1 MSTEVKQ
8 TAVLKGGEWL
18 VKESSPFETFIPEDF
33 SEEQRMIKELCEQ
46 FLDKEVYPILDRIDD
61 LEPGLM
67 KSLVQKAGEQGLL
80 AVSFPDEYGGLGKDF
95 VTSTIVN
102 EYLGAGHSFSV
113 AIAAHTGI
121 GTLPILYFGTDEQ
134 KKKYIPKLISGEWA
148 GAYGLTEPN
157 SGSDAL
163 SAKSSAKLSDDG
175 KYYILNGQ
183 KCWITNGGFAKV
195 YTVFAKVD
203 GDNLPEGKAGFTAFI
218 VERGTDGFTQGPE
231 EHKMGIKGSSTV
243 QLYFQDCKVPVENVL
258 GEIGKG
264 HKIAFN
270 ILNIGRLKLCAAAIG
285 GSRRALSNSVQ
296 YAITREQFKQPI
308 SNFGAIQHKL
318 AEMAIRVFV
327 GESAL
332 YRTARWIDEKE
343 NELLAEGKPFA
354 DALLGGAE
362 EYAIECAILKV
373 YGSEVLDFVV
383 DEGVQIHG
391 GNGFSAE
398 YNISRAY
405 RDSRIN
411 RIYEGTN
418 EINRLLTL
426 DMTLKRAMKGRLD
439 LMGPAMAV
447 QKELM
452 SIPDF
457 GNEDDAPFAKEKKQI
472 NNLKKAILMT
482 AGAAVQKL
490 MMKIENEQE
499 VLMNL
504 ADMAIETFNAESVLL
519 RVMKMTEQ
527 KGEDACR
534 LQADMMRTYLYDAA
548 DRVNKSGKDAVN
560 AFSEGDEQ
568 RMILMGLKRFTK
580 AEPFNSKDARRRIAA
595 KMIEEGKYCF

>member
-1 MSTEVKQ
+1 MSTATETKKVPI
-8 TAVLKGGEWL
+8 AIGMKGGEWL
-18 VKESSPFETFIPEDF
+18 VKESSSFETFIPEEF
-33 SEEQRMIKELCEQ
+33 NEEQLMIRDMCNQ
-46 FLDKEVYPILDRIDD
+46 FLTAEVYPNLDRIDN

-67 KSLVQKAGEQGLL
+67 KSLMTKAGEQGLL
-80 AVSFPDEYGGLGKDF
+80 ATSFPEEYGGLGKDF
-95 VTSTIVN
+95 VTSTIIN

-113 AIAAHTGI
+113 AVAAHTGI
-121 GTLPILYFGTDEQ
+121 GTLPILYFGTPAQ
-134 KKKYIPKLISGEWA
+134 KEKYIPKLISGEWA

-163 SAKSSAKLSDDG
+163 SAKTTAKLSDDG
-175 KYYILNGQ
+175 KHYVLNGQ
-183 KCWITNGGFAKV
+183 KCWITNGGFAQV
-195 YTVFAKVD
+195 YTVFAKID
-203 GDNLPEGKAGFTAFI
+203 GDKFTGFI
-218 VERGTDGFTQGPE
+218 VERGTEGFTQGPE

-243 QLYFQDCKVPVENVL
+243 QLYFQDCKVPVENLL

-270 ILNIGRLKLCAAAIG
+270 ILNIGRLKLCAATIG
-285 GSRRALSNSVQ
+285 GARSATTDSVV
-296 YAITREQFKQPI
+296 YAKTREQFKQPI
-308 SNFGAIQHKL
+308 ANFGAIKHKL
-318 AEMAIRVFV
+318 AEMAIRIFV

-332 YRTARWIDEKE
+332 YRTAKWVDDKEHELLSSGKPE
-343 NELLAEGKPFA
+343 NES
-354 DALLGGAE
+354 LLGGAE
-362 EYAIECAILKV
+362 EYAIECAMLKV

-426 DMTLKRAMKGRLD
+426 DMTLKRAMGGRLD
-439 LMGPAMAV
+439 MMGPAMAV

-457 GNEDDAPFAKEKKQI
+457 GAEDEAAFAKERKLVA
-472 NNLKKAILMT
+472 NLKKAILMVS
-482 AGAAVQKL
+482 GAAVQKL
-490 MMKIENEQE
+490 MMKIDTEQE
-499 VLMNL
+499 VLMNI

-519 RVMKMTEQ
+519 RVMKMVDQ
-527 KGEDACR
+527 RGETASQLHLDI
-534 LQADMMRTYLYDAA
+534 MRTYLYDAA
-548 DRVNKSGKDAVN
+548 DKVNKSGKDAVN
-560 AFSEGDEQ
+560 AFADGDEQ

-580 AEPFNSKDARRRIAA
+580 AEPFNSKEARRRIAD
-595 KMIEEGKYCF
+595 KMIAEGRYCF

>member
-1 MSTEVKQ
+1 
-8 TAVLKGGEWL
+8 
-18 VKESSPFETFIPEDF
+18 
-33 SEEQRMIKELCEQ
+33 MIKESLPSQTFTAEDFVEEQKMIRDMCDQ
-46 FLDKEVYPILDRIDD
+46 FLDAEVYPILDRIDN

-67 KSLVQKAGEQGLL
+67 KSLVTKAGEQGLL
-80 AVSFPDEYGGLGKDF
+80 SVSFPEEYGGLGKDF

-121 GTLPILYFGTDEQ
+121 GTLPILYFGTPEQ
-134 KKKYIPKLISGEWA
+134 KQKYIPKLITGEWA

-163 SAKSSAKLSDDG
+163 GAKTTAKLSDDG
-175 KYYILNGQ
+175 KYYLLNGQ
-183 KCWITNGGFAKV
+183 KCWITNGGFAQV

-203 GDNLPEGKAGFTAFI
+203 GDKFSAFI
-218 VERGTDGFTQGPE
+218 VERGTEGFTQGPE

-243 QLYFQDCKVPVENVL
+243 QLYFQDAKVPVENLL

-264 HKIAFN
+264 HRIAFN
-270 ILNIGRLKLCAAAIG
+270 ILNIGRLKLCAAANG
-285 GSRRALSNSVQ
+285 GARRAISYTVE
-296 YAITREQFKQPI
+296 YAKTREQFKQPI
-308 SNFGAIQHKL
+308 ANFGAIKHKL

-327 GESAL
+327 AESAL
-332 YRTARWIDEKE
+332 YRTADWIDEKE
-343 NELLAEGKPFA
+343 KELLAAGKPFNE
-354 DALLGGAE
+354 ALLGAAE
-362 EYAIECAILKV
+362 EYAIECAMLKV

-418 EINRLLTL
+418 EINRLLIL
-426 DMTLKRAMKGRLD
+426 DMTLKRAMGGRLD
-439 LMGPAMAV
+439 LMGPAMNV

-457 GNEDDAPFAKEKKQI
+457 GAEDDAPFAKELKLVA
-472 NNLKKAILMT
+472 NLKKALLMA

-490 MMKIENEQE
+490 MVKIEGEQE

-504 ADMAIETFNAESVLL
+504 SDMAIETFNAESVLL

-527 KGEDACR
+527 RGEAATQ
-534 LQADMMRTYLYDAA
+534 LYQDMMRTYLYDAA
-548 DRVNKSGKDAVN
+548 DRINKAGKDAIN
-560 AFSEGDEQ
+560 SFSDGDEQ

-580 AEPFNSKDARRRIAA
+580 AEPFNTKDARRRVAD
-595 KMIEEGKYCF
+595 KMIADGKYSF

>member
-1 MSTEVKQ
+1 MSTA
-8 TAVLKGGEWL
+8 TATTVPIAIGVKGGEWL
-18 VKESSPFETFIPEDF
+18 VKEASPFETFTPEDF
-33 SEEQRMIKELCEQ
+33 AEEQLMIRDMCNQ
-46 FLDKEVYPILDRIDD
+46 FLDAEVYPNLDRIDE

-80 AVSFPDEYGGLGKDF
+80 ATSFPEQYGGLGKDF

-113 AIAAHTGI
+113 AVAAHTGI
-121 GTLPILYFGTDEQ
+121 GTLPILYFGTPAQ
-134 KKKYIPKLISGEWA
+134 KEKYIPKLISGEWA

-163 SAKSSAKLSDDG
+163 GAKTTAKLSDDG

-183 KCWITNGGFAKV
+183 KCWITNGGFAQV

-203 GDNLPEGKAGFTAFI
+203 GDKFTGFI
-218 VERGTDGFTQGPE
+218 VERGTEGFTQGPE

-243 QLYFQDCKVPVENVL
+243 QLYFQDCKVPVENLL

-264 HKIAFN
+264 HRIAFN
-270 ILNIGRLKLCAAAIG
+270 ILNIGRLKLAAAAIG
-285 GSRRALSNSVQ
+285 GSRRSLSGTVE
-296 YAITREQFKQPI
+296 YARTREQFKQPI
-308 SNFGAIQHKL
+308 SNFGAIKHKL
-318 AEMAIRVFV
+318 AEMAIRIFV

-332 YRTARWIDEKE
+332 YRTAKWVDEKE
-343 NELLAEGKPFA
+343 QELLAAGKPENES
-354 DALLGGAE
+354 LLGGAE
-362 EYAIECAILKV
+362 EYAIECAMLKV

-383 DEGVQIHG
+383 DEGVQVHG

-426 DMTLKRAMKGRLD
+426 DMTLKRAMNGRLD

-457 GNEDDAPFAKEKKQI
+457 GGGDETPFAKERKLI
-472 NNLKKAILMT
+472 ANLKKAILMVS
-482 AGAAVQKL
+482 GAAVQKL
-490 MMKIENEQE
+490 MMKIESEQE
-499 VLMNL
+499 VLMNI
-504 ADMAIETFNAESVLL
+504 ADMAIETYNAESVLL
-519 RVMKMTEQ
+519 RVMKMVEA
-527 KGEDACR
+527 KGEAASQLHLDI
-534 LQADMMRTYLYDAA
+534 MRTYLYDAA
-548 DRVNKSGKDAVN
+548 DRVNKSGKDAIN
-560 AFSEGDEQ
+560 GFAADGGDEQ

-580 AEPFNSKDARRRIAA
+580 ADPFNSKDARRRIAD
-595 KMIEEGKYCF
+595 KMIAEGRYCF

>member
-1 MSTEVKQ
+1 MNTTTQNK
-8 TAVLKGGEWL
+8 AVLKGGEWL
-18 VKESSPFETFIPEDF
+18 VKESLPAEIFIPEDF
-33 SEEQRMIKELCEQ
+33 NEEQRMIRDMCSQ
-46 FLDKEVYPILDRIDD
+46 FLDMEVYPILDRIDNQ
-61 LEPGLM
+61 EPGLM

-80 AVSFPDEYGGLGKDF
+80 ATSFPEEYGGLGKDF

-102 EYLGAGHSFSV
+102 EYLGPGHSFSV

-121 GTLPILYFGTDEQ
+121 GTLPILYFGTPEQ
-134 KKKYIPKLISGEWA
+134 KQKFIPKLISGEWA

-163 SAKSSAKLSDDG
+163 SAKTTAKLTTDG
-175 KYYILNGQ
+175 KYYLLNGQ
-183 KCWITNGGFAKV
+183 KCWITNGGFAQV

-203 GDNLPEGKAGFTAFI
+203 GDKFTAFI
-218 VERGTDGFTQGPE
+218 IERGTEGFTQGPE

-258 GEIGKG
+258 GEVGKG

-270 ILNIGRLKLCAAAIG
+270 ILNIGRLKLCAATIG
-285 GSRRALSNSVQ
+285 ASRRSISDSIE
-296 YAITREQFKQPI
+296 YAKTREQFKQHI
-308 SNFGAIQHKL
+308 ANFGAIKHKL
-318 AEMAIRVFV
+318 AEMAIKIFV
-327 GESAL
+327 GESSL
-332 YRTARWIDEKE
+332 YRTAKYIDEKE
-343 NELLAEGKPFA
+343 QELLDSGKPFGE
-354 DALLGGAE
+354 ALLGGAE
-362 EYAIECAILKV
+362 EYAIECALLKV
-373 YGSEVLDFVV
+373 FGSEALDFVV

-418 EINRLLTL
+418 EINRLLAL
-426 DMTLKRAMKGRLD
+426 DMTLKRAMQGRLN
-439 LMGPAMAV
+439 LMAPAMAV

-457 GNEDDAPFAKEKKQI
+457 GGDDDTLFAKEKRLVI
-472 NNLKKAILMT
+472 NLKKAILMT

-490 MMKIENEQE
+490 MMKIDNEQE
-499 VLMNL
+499 VLMNI

-519 RVMKMTEQ
+519 RVMKMTDQ
-527 KGEDACR
+527 QGEATCR
-534 LQADMMRTYLYDAA
+534 NHIDIMRTYLYDAA
-548 DRVNKSGKDAVN
+548 DKVNKSGKDAVN
-560 AFSEGDEQ
+560 SFAEGDDQ

-580 AEPFNSKDARRRIAA
+580 AEPFNTKESRRRIADKIIA
-595 KMIEEGKYCF
+595 EGKYCF

>member
-1 MSTEVKQ
+1 MSTAAATK
-8 TAVLKGGEWL
+8 TVLKGGEWL
-18 VKESSPFETFIPEDF
+18 VKESSPFETFIPEEF
-33 SEEQRMIKELCEQ
+33 GEEQLMIKDMCNQ
-46 FLDKEVYPILDRIDD
+46 FLDAEIYPNLDRIDS

-67 KSLVQKAGEQGLL
+67 KSLLSKAGEQGLL
-80 AVSFPDEYGGLGKDF
+80 ATSFPEEFGGLGKDF
-95 VTSTIVN
+95 VTATIIN

-121 GTLPILYFGTDEQ
+121 GTLPILYFGTPAQ
-134 KKKYIPKLISGEWA
+134 KEKYIPKLITGEWA

-163 SAKSSAKLSDDG
+163 GAKTTAKLSEDG
-175 KYYILNGQ
+175 KHYILNGQ
-183 KCWITNGGFAKV
+183 KCWITNGGFAQV
-195 YTVFAKVD
+195 YTVFAKID
-203 GDNLPEGKAGFTAFI
+203 GDKFSAFI
-218 VERGTDGFTQGPE
+218 IERGTEGFTQGPE

-243 QLYFQDCKVPVENVL
+243 QLYFQDCKVPAENLL

-285 GSRRALSNSVQ
+285 GARRALGDVVE
-296 YAITREQFKQPI
+296 YARTREQFKQPI
-308 SNFGAIQHKL
+308 SNFGAIKHKL
-318 AEMAIRVFV
+318 AESAIKIFV
-327 GESAL
+327 AESAL
-332 YRTARWIDEKE
+332 YRTAKWIDDKE
-343 NELLAEGKPFA
+343 HELLAAGKPENE
-354 DALLGGAE
+354 ALLGGAE
-362 EYAIECAILKV
+362 EYAIECAMLKV

-426 DMTLKRAMKGRLD
+426 DMTLKRAMGGRLD

-457 GNEDDAPFAKEKKQI
+457 GTDDEAPFAKEKKLVA
-472 NNLKKAILMT
+472 NLKKAILM
-482 AGAAVQKL
+482 ASGAAVQKL
-490 MMKIENEQE
+490 MMKIDTEQE
-499 VLMNL
+499 VLMNI

-519 RVMKMTEQ
+519 RVMKIVDQ
-527 KGEDACR
+527 KGEAASQLYLDI
-534 LQADMMRTYLYDAA
+534 MRTYLYDAA
-548 DRVNKSGKDAVN
+548 DKVNKSGKDAVN
-560 AFSEGDEQ
+560 AFADGDEQ

-580 AEPFNSKDARRRIAA
+580 AEPFNSKDARRRVAD
-595 KMIEEGKYCF
+595 KMIAEGKYCF

>member
-1 MSTEVKQ
+1 MAAATEVK
-8 TAVLKGGEWL
+8 TGLKGAEWM
-18 VKESSPFETFIPEDF
+18 VKETTSFNTYAPEQF
-33 SEEQRMIKELCEQ
+33 TEEQLMIRDMCAQ
-46 FLDKEVYPILDRIDD
+46 YLDTEVFPILERIDS

-67 KSLVQKAGEQGLL
+67 KSLVAKAGEQGLL
-80 AVSFPDEYGGLGKDF
+80 ATSFPEEYGGLGKDF
-95 VTSTIVN
+95 ITSTIIN

-121 GTLPILYFGTDEQ
+121 GTLPILYFGTAEQ
-134 KKKYIPKLISGEWA
+134 KQKYIPKLITGEWA

-163 SAKSSAKLSDDG
+163 SAKTSARLSEDG
-175 KYYILNGQ
+175 KFYILNGQ
-183 KCWITNGGFAKV
+183 KCWITNGGFAQV

-203 GDNLPEGKAGFTAFI
+203 GDKFTAFI
-218 VERGTDGFTQGPE
+218 VDRGTEGFTQGPE

-243 QLYFQDCKVPVENVL
+243 QLYFQDCKVPVENLL

-270 ILNIGRLKLCAAAIG
+270 ILNIGRLKLCAAALG
-285 GSRRALSNSVQ
+285 GARRATTDSVM
-296 YAITREQFKQPI
+296 YAMTREQFKQPI
-308 SNFGAIQHKL
+308 ANFGAIKHKL

-327 GESAL
+327 GESSL
-332 YRTARWIDEKE
+332 YRTAKWIDDKE
-343 NELLAEGKPFA
+343 EEMISTGKPVNES
-354 DALLGGAE
+354 LLGAAE
-362 EYAIECAILKV
+362 EFAIECAMLKV
-373 YGSEVLDFVV
+373 FGSEVLDFAV

-418 EINRLLTL
+418 EINRLLIL
-426 DMTLKRAMKGRLD
+426 DMTLKRAMQGRLD
-439 LMGPAMAV
+439 LMGPSLAV

-457 GNEDDAPFAKEKKQI
+457 GSEDETPFSRELKLVA
-472 NNLKKAILMT
+472 NLKKAILMVS
-482 AGAAVQKL
+482 GAAVQKL

-499 VLMNL
+499 VLMNI
-504 ADMAIETFNAESVLL
+504 ADMAIVTFNAESVLL
-519 RVMKMTEQ
+519 RVMRISDERGEQ
-527 KGEDACR
+527 AS
-534 LQADMMRTYLYDAA
+534 QAYLDIMRTYLYDAA
-548 DRVNKSGKDAVN
+548 DLVNKYGKDAVN
-560 AFSEGDEQ
+560 AFAGGDEL

-580 AEPFNSKDARRRIAA
+580 ADSFNSKDARRRIAD
-595 KMIEEGKYCF
+595 KMIAEKRYCF

>member
-1 MSTEVKQ
+1 MSTAAATK
-8 TAVLKGGEWL
+8 TVLKGGEWL
-18 VKESSPFETFIPEDF
+18 VKESSPFETFIPENF
-33 SEEQRMIKELCEQ
+33 GEEQLMIRDMCNQ
-46 FLDKEVYPILDRIDD
+46 FLDAEIYPNLDRIDN

-67 KSLVQKAGEQGLL
+67 KSLLTKAGEQGLL
-80 AVSFPDEYGGLGKDF
+80 ATSFPEEYGGLGKDF
-95 VTSTIVN
+95 VTSTIIN

-121 GTLPILYFGTDEQ
+121 GTLPILYFGTAAQ
-134 KKKYIPKLISGEWA
+134 KEKYIPKLISGEWA

-163 SAKSSAKLSDDG
+163 GAKTSAKLSDDG

-183 KCWITNGGFAKV
+183 KCWITNGGFAQV

-203 GDNLPEGKAGFTAFI
+203 GDKFTGFI
-218 VERGTDGFTQGPE
+218 VERGTEGFTQGPE

-243 QLYFQDCKVPVENVL
+243 QLYFQDCKVPVENLL

-270 ILNIGRLKLCAAAIG
+270 ILNIGRLKLCAAALG
-285 GSRRALSNSVQ
+285 GARRSLSGTVE
-296 YAITREQFKQPI
+296 YARTREQFKQPI
-308 SNFGAIQHKL
+308 SNFGAIKHKL

-332 YRTARWIDEKE
+332 YRTAKWIDEKE
-343 NELLAEGKPFA
+343 HELLEAGKPESE
-354 DALLGGAE
+354 ALLGGAE
-362 EYAIECAILKV
+362 EYAIECAMLKV
-373 YGSEVLDFVV
+373 YGSEVLDYVV
-383 DEGVQIHG
+383 DEGVQVHG

-426 DMTLKRAMKGRLD
+426 DMTLKRAMGGRLD

-457 GNEDDAPFAKEKKQI
+457 GAEDEAPFAKERKLVT
-472 NNLKKAILMT
+472 NLKKAILMT
-482 AGAAVQKL
+482 SGAAVQKL
-490 MMKIENEQE
+490 MMKIDTEQE
-499 VLMNL
+499 VLMNI

-519 RVMKMTEQ
+519 RVMRMVEQ
-527 KGEDACR
+527 KGEAACQ
-534 LQADMMRTYLYDAA
+534 LHLDIMRTYLYDAA
-548 DRVNKSGKDAVN
+548 DKVNKSGKDAVN
-560 AFSEGDEQ
+560 GFADGDEQ

-580 AEPFNSKDARRRIAA
+580 AEPFNSKEARRRLAD
-595 KMIEEGKYCF
+595 KMVAERKYCF

>member
-1 MSTEVKQ
+1 MSTV
-8 TAVLKGGEWL
+8 TATKTVLKGAEWL
-18 VKESSPFETFIPEDF
+18 VKESLPFESFTPENF
-33 SEEQRMIKELCEQ
+33 NEEQFMIRDMCNQ
-46 FLDKEVYPILDRIDD
+46 FLEAEIYPILDRIDS

-67 KSLVQKAGEQGLL
+67 KSLVTKAGEQGLL
-80 AVSFPDEYGGLGKDF
+80 ATSFPEQYGGLGKDF
-95 VTSTIVN
+95 ITSTIIN

-121 GTLPILYFGTDEQ
+121 GTLPILYFGTDAQ
-134 KKKYIPKLISGEWA
+134 KEKYIPKLITGEWA

-163 SAKSSAKLSDDG
+163 GAKTTAKLSDDG

-183 KCWITNGGFAKV
+183 KCWITNGGFAQV

-203 GDNLPEGKAGFTAFI
+203 GDKFTGFI
-218 VERGTDGFTQGPE
+218 VDRGTEGFTQGPE
-231 EHKMGIKGSSTV
+231 ENKMGIKGSSTV
-243 QLYFQDCKVPVENVL
+243 QLYFQDCKVPVENLL

-270 ILNIGRLKLCAAAIG
+270 ILNIGRLKLCAAALG
-285 GSRRALSNSVQ
+285 GARKSLSGTVE
-296 YAITREQFKQPI
+296 YAKTREQFKQPI
-308 SNFGAIQHKL
+308 SNFGAIKHKL
-318 AEMAIRVFV
+318 AEMAIKVFV
-327 GESAL
+327 AETAL
-332 YRTARWIDEKE
+332 YRTAKWIDDKE
-343 NELLAEGKPFA
+343 HQLLAEGKPFSE
-354 DALLGGAE
+354 ALLGGAE

-373 YGSEVLDFVV
+373 YGSEVLDYVV
-383 DEGVQIHG
+383 DEGVQVHG

-418 EINRLLTL
+418 EINRLLIL
-426 DMTLKRAMKGRLD
+426 DMTLKRAMGGRLD

-457 GNEDDAPFAKEKKQI
+457 GAEDDAPFARERKLVA
-472 NNLKKAILMT
+472 NLKKAILMT
-482 AGAAVQKL
+482 SGAAVQKL

-499 VLMNL
+499 VLMNI

-519 RVMKMTEQ
+519 RVMKMADQ
-527 KGEDACR
+527 KGEAACQDY
-534 LQADMMRTYLYDAA
+534 LDMMRTYLYDAA
-548 DRVNKSGKDAVN
+548 DKVNKSGKDALN
-560 AFSEGDEQ
+560 SFADGDEQ

-580 AEPFNSKDARRRIAA
+580 AEPFNSKEARRRIAD
-595 KMIEEGKYCF
+595 KMITEGKYCF

>member
-1 MSTEVKQ
+1 MSAATETKNL
-8 TAVLKGGEWL
+8 LKGGEWL
-18 VKESSPFETFIPEDF
+18 IKESSPFETFTAENF
-33 SEEQRMIKELCEQ
+33 VEEQKMIRDMCDQ
-46 FLDKEVYPILDRIDD
+46 FLDAEVYPILDRIDN

-67 KSLVQKAGEQGLL
+67 KSLVTKAGEQGLL
-80 AVSFPDEYGGLGKDF
+80 SVSFPEEYGGLGKDF

-121 GTLPILYFGTDEQ
+121 GTLPILYFGTPEQ
-134 KKKYIPKLISGEWA
+134 KQKYIPKLITGEWA

-163 SAKSSAKLSDDG
+163 GARTSAKLSDDG
-175 KYYILNGQ
+175 KYYLLNGQ
-183 KCWITNGGFAKV
+183 KCWITNGGFAQV

-203 GDNLPEGKAGFTAFI
+203 GDKFSAFI
-218 VERGTDGFTQGPE
+218 VERGTEGFTQGPE

-243 QLYFQDCKVPVENVL
+243 QLYFQDAKVPVDNLL

-270 ILNIGRLKLCAAAIG
+270 ILNIGRLKLCAAANG
-285 GSRRALSNSVQ
+285 GARRALSYTVE
-296 YAITREQFKQPI
+296 YAKTREQFKQPI
-308 SNFGAIQHKL
+308 SNFGAIKHKL
-318 AEMAIRVFV
+318 AEMAIRIFV
-327 GESAL
+327 AESAL
-332 YRTARWIDEKE
+332 YRTANWIDEKE
-343 NELLAEGKPFA
+343 KELLAANKPFNE
-354 DALLGGAE
+354 ALLGAAE
-362 EYAIECAILKV
+362 EYAIECAMLKV
-373 YGSEVLDFVV
+373 YGSEVLDYVV

-426 DMTLKRAMKGRLD
+426 DMTLKRAMGGRLD
-439 LMGPAMAV
+439 MMGPAMSV

-457 GNEDDAPFAKEKKQI
+457 GAEDDAPFAREKKLVA
-472 NNLKKAILMT
+472 NLKKAILMT

-504 ADMAIETFNAESVLL
+504 ADMAIETFNAESALL
-519 RVMKMTEQ
+519 RVMKITDQ
-527 KGEDACR
+527 QGETATQ
-534 LQADMMRTYLYDAA
+534 LYQDMLRTYLYDAA
-548 DRVNKSGKDAVN
+548 DKVNKSGKDAIN
-560 AFSEGDEQ
+560 AFADGDEQ

-580 AEPFNSKDARRRIAA
+580 AEPFNTKDARRRIAD
-595 KMIEEGKYCF
+595 KMIAEGKYCF